1 MIRKKFFSVKNDF
14 RTGVLSRVFL
24 ALAFILFFCIVL
36 IITIG
41 ILFANETNE
50 SIGLVVSLYH
60 SSVIDIL
67 LAFLIITVGLGG
79 ILWFF
84 KRQFV
89 KLDTIANEYEEETN
103 DQNEDEMN

>member
-14 RTGVLSRVFL
+14 RTGILSRVFL
-24 ALAFILFFCIVL
+24 ALAFILFFCIM
-36 IITIG
+36 IILTIG
-41 ILFANETNE
+41 ILFSNETNGI
-50 SIGLVVSLYH
+50 IGIVVGFYH

-84 KRQFV
+84 NRQFV
-89 KLDTIANEYEEETN
+89 KLDIIANEFDEDTD
-103 DQNEDEMN
+103 DQNKEKTN